1 MSQEN
6 PILST
11 SPDADE
17 KLVAATGRNI
27 DNPANGSDRNAE
39 RERRKLA
46 KKRAKQEKYYTSSQ
60 WQLMGR
66 KLLRH
71 KLAVMSFV
79 ILAILY
85 IGVIFANFIAPLGLE
100 EFSATYS
107 NAPPVKLHFVHEG
120 EFSGPFVYGYDI
132 KFDKL
137 RNKIFVENK
146 EQVYPVRFLVKG
158 VPYSI
163 LGFIKSDVHLFGI
176 DNDALNAGRD
186 KVVFMIFGADKLGRD
201 LFSRILI
208 GSQVSL
214 TVPLLGTLMSF
225 VLALIIGGLSGYYGG
240 IIDLAVQRVIEV
252 ISSFPTLPLW
262 MALSAAIPAGISV
275 TKVYIFITV
284 IMSLVSWPGLART
297 VRGKFLSLKKED
309 YVMAAKLAGVSDVKI
324 IAKHLVP
331 GFMSYLIVSLTLGI
345 PNMILGETS
354 MSFLGLGM
362 RAPAT
367 SWGVLLQECQ
377 SISNIANCPWKLIPV
392 LYVVVAVLAFNFL
405 GDGLR
410 DAADPYK

>member
-1 MSQEN
+1 MSQEKQKKDLAPN
-6 PILST
+6 DTLLN
-11 SPDADE
+11 E
-17 KLVAATGRNI
+17 KELK
-27 DNPANGSDRNAE
+27 
-39 RERRKLA
+39 KLE

-66 KLLRH
+66 KLIRH
-71 KLAVMSFV
+71 KLAVISF
-79 ILAILY
+79 ILLTLLY
-85 IGVIFANFIAPLGLE
+85 IGAIFAGFIAPQGLE
-100 EFSATYS
+100 DFSATYS
-107 NAPPVKLHFVHEG
+107 NAPPSKIHFVHNG
-120 EFSGPFVYGYDI
+120 EFIGPFVYDYDI
-132 KFDKL
+132 TYDKFQ
-137 RNKIFVENK
+137 NKVYVENK
-146 EQVYPVRFLVKG
+146 EKPYKINFFVKG
-158 VPYSI
+158 SSYKI
-163 LGFIKSDVHLFGI
+163 LGIFKSDIHLFGV
-176 DNDALNAGRD
+176 DNSDLPEGKD
-186 KVVFMIFGADKLGRD
+186 KVNVMLFGADQLGRD

-214 TVPLLGTLMSF
+214 TVPLVGTFMSF
-225 VLALIIGGLSGYYGG
+225 ILAIIIGGISGYYGG
-240 IIDLAVQRVIEV
+240 IVDTIIQRIIEV

-275 TKVYIFITV
+275 TKVYIFITI

-297 VRGKFLSLKKED
+297 VRSKFLSLKKED
-309 YVMAAKLAGVSDVKI
+309 YVLAAKLAGVSDFKI
-324 IAKHLVP
+324 IIKHLVP
-331 GFMSYLIVSLTLGI
+331 GFMSYLIVNLTLGI

-392 LYVVVAVLAFNFL
+392 LFVGTAVLAFNFL

>member
-1 MSQEN
+1 MSQEKLTIN
-6 PILST
+6 SAPENSNLSDKEKRIL
-11 SPDADE
+11 D
-17 KLVAATGRNI
+17 
-27 DNPANGSDRNAE
+27 
-39 RERRKLA
+39 

-60 WQLMGR
+60 WQLMWR

-71 KLAVMSFV
+71 KLAVISFI
-79 ILAILY
+79 ILACLY
-85 IGVIFANFIAPLGLE
+85 TGAIFAGFIAPQGLE
-100 EFSATYS
+100 DYSATFS
-107 NAPPVKLHFVHEG
+107 NAPPSKIHFVHNG
-120 EFSGPFVYGYDI
+120 EFVGPFVYDYEISYD
-132 KFDKL
+132 KFQ
-137 RNKIFVENK
+137 NKIFVENK
-146 EQVYPVRFLVKG
+146 EQPYKIDFFVKG
-158 VPYSI
+158 SSYK
-163 LGFIKSDVHLFGI
+163 LFGFIKSDLHLFGV
-176 DNDALNAGRD
+176 DNSNLPEGKD
-186 KVVFMIFGADKLGRD
+186 KVNVMIFGADQLGRD
-201 LFSRILI
+201 LFSRIVI

-214 TVPLLGTLMSF
+214 TVPLIGTLMSF
-225 VLALIIGGLSGYYGG
+225 VLAIIIGGISGYYGG
-240 IIDLAVQRVIEV
+240 FIDTVIQRIIEV

-275 TKVYIFITV
+275 TKVFIFITI

-297 VRGKFLSLKKED
+297 VRSKFLSLKKED
-309 YVMAAKLAGVSDVKI
+309 FVMAAKLAGVSDFKI
-324 IAKHLVP
+324 IIKHLVP

-367 SWGVLLQECQ
+367 SWGVLLQETQ

-392 LYVVVAVLAFNFL
+392 LYVGAAVLAFNFL

>member
-1 MSQEN
+1 MSRDKLIIRSALEKSNYEEKEN
-6 PILST
+6 
-11 SPDADE
+11 
-17 KLVAATGRNI
+17 
-27 DNPANGSDRNAE
+27 
-39 RERRKLA
+39 RRLE
-46 KKRAKQEKYYTSSQ
+46 KKRAKQEKYYMSSQ

-66 KLLRH
+66 KLIRH
-71 KLAVMSFV
+71 KLAVISF
-79 ILAILY
+79 ILLAILY
-85 IGVIFANFIAPLGLE
+85 TGVIFGNFIAPQGLE
-100 EFSATYS
+100 DYSATYS
-107 NAPPVKLHFVHEG
+107 NAPPSKIHVVHNDEFV
-120 EFSGPFVYGYDI
+120 GPFVYHYDI
-132 KFDKL
+132 TYDKFQNKIFTENKDQIYPIDFFVTGSSYKLFGFLKSELHLFGVDNTNLPEGKDPASLMIFGSDKL
-137 RNKIFVENK
+137 R
-146 EQVYPVRFLVKG
+146 
-158 VPYSI
+158 
-163 LGFIKSDVHLFGI
+163 
-176 DNDALNAGRD
+176 
-186 KVVFMIFGADKLGRD
+186 RD

-214 TVPLLGTLMSF
+214 TVPLLGTIMSF
-225 VLALIIGGLSGYYGG
+225 VLAIIIGGLSGYYGG
-240 IIDLAVQRVIEV
+240 MVDIVVQRIIEV

-275 TKVYIFITV
+275 TKVFIFITI
-284 IMSLVSWPGLART
+284 IMSLLSWPSLART
-297 VRGKFLSLKKED
+297 VRSKFLSLKKED
-309 YVMAAKLAGVSDVKI
+309 YVMAAKLAGVTDFKI
-324 IAKHLVP
+324 IIKHLVP

-392 LYVVVAVLAFNFL
+392 LFVVVAVLAFNFL

>member
-1 MSQEN
+1 MSQNKQLE
-6 PILST
+6 
-11 SPDADE
+11 
-17 KLVAATGRNI
+17 
-27 DNPANGSDRNAE
+27 
-39 RERRKLA
+39 

-71 KLAVMSFV
+71 KLAIISFI
-79 ILAILY
+79 ILILLY
-85 IGVIFANFIAPLGLE
+85 INAIFANFIAPQGLE
-100 EFSATYS
+100 DYSATYS
-107 NAPPVKLHFVHEG
+107 NAPPTKIHLVHNDKLI
-120 EFSGPFVYGYDI
+120 GPFVYSYDI
-132 KFDKL
+132 TYDKFQ
-137 RNKIFVENK
+137 NKIFVENT
-146 EQVYPVRFLVKG
+146 EQPYKIQFFVKG
-158 VPYSI
+158 TSYK
-163 LGFIKSDVHLFGI
+163 LFGFIKSNIHLFGI
-176 DNDALNAGRD
+176 DNSELPGGAD
-186 KVVFMIFGADKLGRD
+186 KINVMIFGADQLGRD

-214 TVPLLGTLMSF
+214 TVPLIGTVLSF
-225 VLALIIGGLSGYYGG
+225 VLAVIIGGISGYYGG
-240 IIDLAVQRVIEV
+240 FIDTVIQRIIEV

-262 MALSAAIPAGISV
+262 MALSAAIPPGISV
-275 TKVYIFITV
+275 VKVFIFITI
-284 IMSLVSWPGLART
+284 IMSLLSWPGLART
-297 VRGKFLSLKKED
+297 VRSKFLSLKKED
-309 YVMAAKLAGVSDVKI
+309 YIMAARLAGVSDAKI
-324 IAKHLVP
+324 IIKHLVP

-345 PNMILGETS
+345 PGMILGETS

-392 LYVVVAVLAFNFL
+392 LFVGLAVLAFNFL